1 MSQSAPP
8 PSKHALTRDTDGN
21 IDVHAW
27 AKANLDQDIIDGTSD
42 NLEAQQALLQA
53 DSQRNVHCLFI
64 FHAEGYEF
72 PMYVLFV
79 RMTTQRYMENGA
91 DNMVR

>member
-53 DSQRNVHCLFI
+53 D
-64 FHAEGYEF
+64 
-72 PMYVLFV
+72 FV
-79 RMTTQRYMENGA
+79 R
-91 DNMVR
+91 